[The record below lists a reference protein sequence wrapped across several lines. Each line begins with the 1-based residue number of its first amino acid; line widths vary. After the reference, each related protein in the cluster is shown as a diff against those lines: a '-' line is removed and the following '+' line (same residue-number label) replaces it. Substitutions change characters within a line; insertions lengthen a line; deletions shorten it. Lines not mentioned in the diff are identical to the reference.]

1 MTAAAP
7 MDKFAPLRRGTTAE
21 ELATVLREMIMT
33 GALAPEEQLREEHL
47 SERFEV
53 SRRTVR
59 DALGILAHERIVRH
73 YRHRGSRV
81 VRFTEED
88 IRDLYRVRRTL
99 EGAAAR
105 EVRRASGEKLEELE
119 RAFDELA
126 RATATGLEDLD
137 VPLERAALEVHR
149 AGGASRGRARFDE
162 FSTAIAVE
170 MRYAIAMLESA
181 YAESELRPE
190 EALEEHR
197 AIYAALASRDVRLA
211 KRLVEEHAHQ
221 NEELLV
227 KALGGPDA
235 TQS

>member
-105 EVRRASGEKLEELE
+105 EVRRASGEKLEKLE

-126 RATATGLEDLD
+126 RATATGVAAEIVRCDLEF
-137 VPLERAALEVHR
+137 HR
-149 AGGASRGRARFDE
+149 AVVAILGSARFDE
-162 FSTAIAVE
+162 FFTAIAVE